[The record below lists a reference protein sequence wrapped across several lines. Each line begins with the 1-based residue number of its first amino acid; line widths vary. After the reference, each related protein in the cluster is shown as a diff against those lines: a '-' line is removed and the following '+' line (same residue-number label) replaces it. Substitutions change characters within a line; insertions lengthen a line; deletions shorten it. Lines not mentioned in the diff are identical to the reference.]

1 MTAETEKKNDRK
13 LNENDWMNTQK
24 WRKKTW
30 QIKRCQSFLLLLK
43 PSCAYLCK
51 NLQRNRN
58 RSHCIKW
65 KPVKVSENAKTVR
78 NVRLHRLDNQSLVL
92 FCLHCSSS
100 RVVSDSDREMLL
112 NISQSARWGY
122 VGHRNIHGS
131 TSFTE
136 GLKIPDYNN
145 QMWNQISKT

>member
-1 MTAETEKKNDRK
+1 MTAETEKKNDRQ

-58 RSHCIKW
+58 RSHRIRW
-65 KPVKVSENAKTVR
+65 KPVKVSEKCQNCQK
-78 NVRLHRLDNQSLVL
+78 VRLLHLDNQSLIL
-92 FCLHCSSS
+92 FCLQCSSP
-100 RVVSDSDREMLL
+100 RVFSDREMLL
-112 NISQSARWGY
+112 NIWLSARWGY
-122 VGHRNIHGS
+122 MRHRNINGS

-136 GLKIPDYNN
+136 GLKHSWLWLSNINSS
-145 QMWNQISKT
+145 Q